1 MPTVF
6 NKLFGPL
13 VASVRCRFGVGGREA
28 GPGEHR
34 RGHTDGNYPAPN
46 HSKNRSTMPSHVP
59 DRGKRYRD

>member
-28 GPGEHR
+28 GPR
-34 RGHTDGNYPAPN
+34 
-46 HSKNRSTMPSHVP
+46 
-59 DRGKRYRD
+59 